1 MVVHS
6 DKMVMKKSASWA
18 LDLADELR
26 GNPLAMGESI
36 ENMSDF
42 LGSLSKSKIIDLN
55 RHCLDVVKVVFFFIG
70 KVYIDGNPWTFRMVG
85 FPHVIF

>member
-1 MVVHS
+1 
-6 DKMVMKKSASWA
+6 MKKSASWA

-55 RHCLDVVKVVFFFIG
+55 RHCLDVVKVVFFFLSVRYISMEIHG
-70 KVYIDGNPWTFRMVG
+70 HSNGGFSTCDFLKVYPTEIQ
-85 FPHVIF
+85 